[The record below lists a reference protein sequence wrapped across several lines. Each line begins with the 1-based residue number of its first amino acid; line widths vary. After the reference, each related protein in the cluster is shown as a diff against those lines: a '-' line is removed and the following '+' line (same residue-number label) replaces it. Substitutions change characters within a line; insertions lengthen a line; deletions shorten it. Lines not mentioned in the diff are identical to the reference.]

1 LLFYP
6 HAVWFLR
13 LFTLATGCWLRLLGA
28 RRLRLQ
34 CGEEVTLAYTVAGR
48 PDGEPWLLLHG
59 LGSVG
64 AGWAPV
70 TRALRRDCRLV
81 IPELSALGGS
91 RSPGGCLGMSQ
102 AAEVLARLIE
112 TEFGGRPVTVAGLSL
127 GGWMAV
133 RLALRHPERVGRLV
147 LIDAGGYRDQDW
159 ERVESL
165 VRVDGLGGIDR
176 LYSAL
181 FVRVPWILRISRA
194 AFLRTYTSP
203 AVRNALDGLC
213 EADTFTDADLAR
225 LAVPT
230 GLIWGEHDG
239 LFRLETGRAM
249 AAAIPG
255 ARLEV
260 LPGCGHAVH
269 LECPGAL
276 VAALQRCRRS
286 LRMAANPPIG
296 GEPWPA
302 RSTSSAWSASPPAT
316 PSSGRTAR

>member
-1 LLFYP
+1 MLVYP
-6 HAVWFLR
+6 VAVWFLR
-13 LFTLATGCWLRLLGA
+13 LFNLVTGLWLRLLGA
-28 RRLRLQ
+28 RRRRLR
-34 CGEEVTLAYTVAGR
+34 CGEVTLAYTVAGH

-64 AGWAPV
+64 AGWAAV
-70 TRALRRDCRLV
+70 TLALRRDCRLV
-81 IPELSALGGS
+81 VPELSALGGS
-91 RSPGGCLGMSQ
+91 RSPGDCLGVPQ
-102 AAEVLARLIE
+102 AAEILARLLE

-133 RLALRHPERVGRLV
+133 RLALQHPERVARLV
-147 LIDAGGYRDQDW
+147 LVDAGGYRDQDW

-165 VRVDGLGGIDR
+165 VRVNDLAGVDR

-181 FVRVPWILRISRA
+181 FVRVPWILRISRP
-194 AFLRTYTSP
+194 AFLQTYTSR
-203 AVRNALDGLC
+203 AVRNALDRLC

-225 LAVPT
+225 LAMPT

-239 LFRLETGRAM
+239 LFLLETGRAM
-249 AAAIPG
+249 AAAIPQ

-260 LPGCGHAVH
+260 LPGCGHGVH

-286 LRMAANPPIG
+286 LGMTANPPTG
-296 GEPWPA
+296 DEPWPA